1 MIFKKNTSGKA
12 YGLTLLCPIR
22 GGGPNDP
29 PYARML
35 REHLESLG
43 VDDASPLAHVPNT
56 YMARFYILNDVFY
69 QGHGFREEH
78 LESRYLVFLSHFHGN
93 RDTYVREMWSSSED
107 AVRAIWRH
115 CVGFDD
121 VEDAQGFVDYV
132 TRCQVDN
139 ALFFNGST
147 DEPLSE
153 QLKALYLKQEFT
165 RFAYDNQGVP
175 PEQLQHNFKEFVEL
189 TQPWNPSGPTWQPG
203 SPNS

>member
-1 MIFKKNTSGKA
+1 MTSRKNTSGKA

-29 PYARML
+29 PYTRML
-35 REHLESLG
+35 REHLENLG
-43 VDDASPLAHVPNT
+43 VDDASPLAQMPNT
-56 YMARFYILNDVFY
+56 YMARLYILNDVFY

-78 LESRYLVFLSHFHGN
+78 LKSRYLVFLSHFHGD
-93 RDTYVREMWSSSED
+93 RDTYVRGMWNANED

-115 CVGFDD
+115 CVGFDN
-121 VEDAQGFVDYV
+121 VEDAEGFLDYV
-132 TRCQVDN
+132 TKCQVDN

-175 PEQLQHNFKEFVEL
+175 PEQLRNNFKKFVEL
-189 TQPWNPSGPTWQPG
+189 TQPWNLDEPTWQPG
-203 SPNS
+203 NPNP